1 MALSRIN
8 RDIVRPYS
16 LSDDSH
22 YPLQE
27 SLPSLAAT
35 CRYWRDVLADPAP
48 WARVFARTWAL
59 RRVVGAPSS
68 TAFWRGSLPQFAWSH
83 RVSRLDSV
91 AGLAIKYNVQ
101 HTSRIQKVL
110 RLPHSMLV
118 VAVVYHVYD
127 LEVHDGMGR
136 LLHPDRHHGLGGAM
150 VVKQLTDIRRL
161 NSMISDHG
169 IHSRERLLIPVS
181 DAADLDG
188 REAFVELDQDARRE
202 VAVLYPD
209 DGGEEASAAAARAR
223 AKAEQRLRAKLV
235 ATLRKS
241 LGVDD
246 GTAAYYLALSGG
258 SVKGAYADFLEDL
271 QWERERREARAMR
284 SNCSDRLQPAP

>member
-1 MALSRIN
+1 MIDRASRDQLTAAPVRWRGNGGLALKFIN
-8 RDIVRPYS
+8 CEIIRPS
-16 LSDDSH
+16 LLHDDSDLS
-22 YPLQE
+22 LQE

-48 WARVFARTWAL
+48 WARVFARTWGL
-59 RRVVGAPSS
+59 RRVVGAPSGTS
-68 TAFWRGSLPQFAWSH
+68 FWRGSLSQFAWSH
-83 RVSRLDSV
+83 RVARLDSV

-101 HTSRIQKVL
+101 
-110 RLPHSMLV
+110 
-118 VAVVYHVYD
+118 
-127 LEVHDGMGR
+127 
-136 LLHPDRHHGLGGAM
+136 
-150 VVKQLTDIRRL
+150 LTDIRRL
-161 NSMISDHG
+161 NNMISDHG
-169 IHSRERLLIPVS
+169 IHSRERLLIPVG
-181 DAADLDG
+181 DAADFAG

-258 SVKGAYADFLEDL
+258 SVKGAYTDFLEDL
-271 QWERERREARAMR
+271 QWEKERREARVTR
-284 SNCSDRLQPAP
+284 SNCFNRVQPAP